1 LYLLRSAQIGLVI
14 GYPENTVSRTHTRTP
29 EAMTDGLGVGLKVMV
44 PCAEGKRHQVRLRFT
59 GWGEYEVVYN
69 PCEELLGAVFA
80 RMAGCTHYLREKFP
94 TRLHI
99 DRRLKLRLV
108 KAFQAQGLPAMP
120 VLREALGDYDN
131 QVRYAACAALG
142 QLSDLQVVPV
152 LIEALRDREVE
163 VRRLAWNALA
173 RFGAPVV
180 PALLEAVESKDW
192 WVREG
197 ACRALGA
204 IGDPIAVP
212 ALVRA
217 LNDDYHWVRQAARDA
232 LVRIGAP
239 AVPALIQLLDEWEK
253 HAEFVRRLACHALAL
268 IGDLR
273 AVPALIQTLHNLSSD
288 ARTPAK
294 TALIKLGAP
303 VVPALIEALQQEDWL
318 FRVEVCRVLG
328 AIRDPSAVPALIQA
342 LRDPDISFAVCEA
355 LGQIGDPQA
364 VPVLID
370 FLTHTNSP
378 YRHAACVA
386 LGKIGDPSAIPHLER
401 LLSADSSLSR
411 FAATAIERIRAQ
423 QAEKEQRAQ
432 P

>member
-1 LYLLRSAQIGLVI
+1 
-14 GYPENTVSRTHTRTP
+14 
-29 EAMTDGLGVGLKVMV
+29 
-44 PCAEGKRHQVRLRFT
+44 
-59 GWGEYEVVYN
+59 VVW
-69 PCEELLGAVFA
+69 
-80 RMAGCTHYLREKFP
+80 
-94 TRLHI
+94 
-99 DRRLKLRLV
+99 
-108 KAFQAQGLPAMP
+108 QAPQ
-120 VLREALGDYDN
+120 D
-131 QVRYAACAALG
+131 
-142 QLSDLQVVPV
+142 
-152 LIEALRDREVE
+152 
-163 VRRLAWNALA
+163 AWAT
-173 RFGAPVV
+173 F
-180 PALLEAVESKDW
+180 
-192 WVREG
+192 
-197 ACRALGA
+197 
-204 IGDPIAVP
+204 
-212 ALVRA
+212 
-217 LNDDYHWVRQAARDA
+217 
-232 LVRIGAP
+232 GAP
-239 AVPALIQLLDEWEK
+239 AVPALRQRRDEWEK

-273 AVPALIQTLHNLSSD
+273 AVPVLIRTLHNLSSD

-342 LRDPDISFAVCEA
+342 LWDPDISFAVCEA

-364 VPVLID
+364 VPALID

-401 LLSADSSLSR
+401 LLRSDPSLCR
-411 FAATAIERIRAQ
+411 FAATAIKQIRAQ